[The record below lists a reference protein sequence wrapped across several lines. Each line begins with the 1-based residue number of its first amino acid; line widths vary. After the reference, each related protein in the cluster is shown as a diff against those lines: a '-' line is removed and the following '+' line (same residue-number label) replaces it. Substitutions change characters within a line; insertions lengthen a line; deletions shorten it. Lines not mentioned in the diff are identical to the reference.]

1 MRKINVNDG
10 LDPNN
15 PAHQLL
21 IEINNRN
28 EEMYGKYHSKC
39 GLFEFF
45 CHCKKEKLGNEQ
57 SR

>member
-1 MRKINVNDG
+1 MRNNINDG

-15 PAHQLL
+15 PLHFIV

-28 EEMYGKYHSKC
+28 EEIYGKYHSKC
-39 GLFEFF
+39 GLFETF
-45 CHCKKEKLGNEQ
+45 CHCEKENLKNEQ